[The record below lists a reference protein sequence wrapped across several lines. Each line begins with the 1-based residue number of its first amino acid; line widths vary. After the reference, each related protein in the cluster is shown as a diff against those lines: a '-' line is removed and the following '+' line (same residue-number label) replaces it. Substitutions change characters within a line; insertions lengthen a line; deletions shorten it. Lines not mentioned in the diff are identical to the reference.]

1 MATLVTGGAGYIG
14 SHTAKELTRR
24 GREVVVL
31 DNLCTGHRD
40 FLKWGVF
47 EEGDLAD
54 SAFIDRVFE
63 EHGIDEVVHF
73 ASFIAVGESVQKPD
87 IYYRNNVTNTLNLL
101 DGMVRHGVER
111 IVFSSS
117 AAVYGEPQAERLAE
131 DHPLNPLSPYAWS
144 KRMMEQVLADYGTAF
159 GLRSVSLRYFN
170 AAGADLDAEVG
181 ERHQPE
187 THLIPLILAAAAG
200 RRPSI
205 KVFGTDYPTPDGTC
219 LRDYI
224 HVADLADAHVRAL
237 DHLASG
243 EATDVFN
250 LGNGNGFSVREII
263 DVARDVT
270 GLDVP
275 VEDAPRRAG
284 DSPALVSAS
293 DKAMRVLGWEP
304 RFGDVREVVSSAWN
318 WHQKDWQ

>member
-54 SAFIDRVFE
+54 PAFIDRVFE

-117 AAVYGEPQAERLAE
+117 AAVYGEPQTERLAE

-170 AAGADLDAEVG
+170 AAGADPDAEVG

-224 HVADLADAHVRAL
+224 HVTDLADAHVRAL
-237 DHLASG
+237 DHLADG
-243 EATDVFN
+243 AATDVFN

-304 RFGDVREVVSSAWN
+304 RFGDVREVVASAWN

>member
-24 GREVVVL
+24 GRDVVVL
-31 DNLCTGHRD
+31 DNLSTGHRD
-40 FLKWGVF
+40 FLKWGAF

-87 IYYRNNVTNTLNLL
+87 IYYRNNVSNTLNLL

-117 AAVYGEPQAERLAE
+117 AAVYGEPQTERLAE

-144 KRMMEQVLADYGTAF
+144 KRIMEQVLADYGAAF

-170 AAGADLDAEVG
+170 AAGADHDADVG

-200 RRPSI
+200 RRPNI

-224 HVADLADAHVRAL
+224 HVTDLADAHVLAL
-237 DHLASG
+237 DHLADG
-243 EATDVFN
+243 AGTDIFN

-263 DVARDVT
+263 DVAREVT
-270 GLDVP
+270 GLEVP
-275 VEDAPRRAG
+275 VEEDARRAG

-293 DKAMRVLGWEP
+293 AKARRVLGWEP
-304 RFGDVREVVSSAWN
+304 RYDDVREIVSSAWK

>member
-224 HVADLADAHVRAL
+224 HVADLATRMCVRSTIWQAVRPRM
-237 DHLASG
+237 SSTS
-243 EATDVFN
+243 ATAT
-250 LGNGNGFSVREII
+250 GFPCVRLSMWRGTSPGWTCPWRTRPAGPGI
-263 DVARDVT
+263 
-270 GLDVP
+270 
-275 VEDAPRRAG
+275 PRR
-284 DSPALVSAS
+284 
-293 DKAMRVLGWEP
+293 W
-304 RFGDVREVVSSAWN
+304 
-318 WHQKDWQ
+318 

>member
-24 GREVVVL
+24 GRDVVVL
-31 DNLCTGHRD
+31 DNLSTGHRD
-40 FLKWGVF
+40 FLKWGAF

-87 IYYRNNVTNTLNLL
+87 IYYRNNVSNTLNLL
-101 DGMVRHGVER
+101 DGMVRHGVGR

-117 AAVYGEPQAERLAE
+117 AAVYGEPQTSRLAE

-144 KRMMEQVLADYGTAF
+144 KRIMEQVLADYGAAF

-170 AAGADLDAEVG
+170 AAGADHDAEVG

-224 HVADLADAHVRAL
+224 HVTDLADAHVLAL
-237 DHLASG
+237 DHLADG
-243 EATDVFN
+243 ADTDVFN

-263 DVARDVT
+263 DVAREVT
-270 GLDVP
+270 GLEVP
-275 VEDAPRRAG
+275 VEEDARRAG

-293 DKAMRVLGWEP
+293 EKARRVLGWEP
-304 RFGDVREVVSSAWN
+304 RYDDVREIVSSAWK